1 MGLDKALPFEDLQRL
16 TGYTRRA
23 DIERSLSSQGIR
35 FFYGKNGP
43 WTTIDLINYAG
54 GLKPGSDEK
63 YGADI
68 IGDIPMK
75 EPKLRLS

>member
-1 MGLDKALPFEDLQRL
+1 MSLEKTLTFEDLQSL

-23 DIERSLSSQGIR
+23 DIERSLSAQGIK

-54 GLKPGSDEK
+54 GIRAGSDEK
-63 YGADI
+63 YGAEI
-68 IGDIPMK
+68 IGDIPK
-75 EPKLRLS
+75 NGPELRLS